1 MPVAGMVM
9 PGMIVPAVTMET
21 MIMRTVTV
29 CPLVQAGGRA
39 CPLAGRRRRLLRGL
53 NVIMHDADT
62 AVSGIPVT
70 LSQE

>member
-1 MPVAGMVM
+1 MVVPDM
-9 PGMIVPAVTMET
+9 VVSAVIMDTMIV
-21 MIMRTVTV
+21 RTVAV
-29 CPLVQAGGRA
+29 RPLVLAGSRA